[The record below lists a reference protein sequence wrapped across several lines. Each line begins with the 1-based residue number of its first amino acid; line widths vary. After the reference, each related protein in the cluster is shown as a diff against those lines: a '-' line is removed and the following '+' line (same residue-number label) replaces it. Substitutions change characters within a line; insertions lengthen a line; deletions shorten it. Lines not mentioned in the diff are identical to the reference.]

1 MQLSVIA
8 HVSPRLQYKKA
19 AGHEGLSLDHAASS
33 CEWSLAEFKAT
44 APLNFIGGR
53 LFRLPPISRRPENIL
68 VREKKRPDARPTTTT

>member
-53 LFRLPPISRRPENIL
+53 LF
-68 VREKKRPDARPTTTT
+68 